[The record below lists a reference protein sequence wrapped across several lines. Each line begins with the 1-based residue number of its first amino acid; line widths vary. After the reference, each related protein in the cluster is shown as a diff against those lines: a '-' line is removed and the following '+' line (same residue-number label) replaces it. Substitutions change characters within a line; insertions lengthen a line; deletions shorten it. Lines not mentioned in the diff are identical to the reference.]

1 MKFCLL
7 EERKLKRKPT
17 DKEKFIDLA
26 IKSHIGYLI
35 GWAGSMRLHSEMN
48 EFPELNKELNKW
60 WKKEGK
66 LKYAKEIK
74 QAEKNLR
81 EYERQQEEERE
92 LDEDEIKTLREM
104 IKEYKKRR

>member
-26 IKSHIGYLI
+26 IKSHIGYII
-35 GWAGSMRLHSEMN
+35 GWAGSMRLHAERN
-48 EFPELNKELNKW
+48 EFPELNKELKKW
-60 WKKEGK
+60 WKEEGK

-74 QAEKNLR
+74 Q
-81 EYERQQEEERE
+81 
-92 LDEDEIKTLREM
+92 EDKFL
-104 IKEYKKRR
+104 KK